1 MKGKVSHGYNI
12 FGSAARGISEVEDR
26 AKSILVEKETAENL
40 DVFARAIGAEWKQTD
55 KNVSSLRLAFSDFEK
70 ILEKQKPE
78 ISKFLTLEREKRMA
92 AKRSSL
98 LHGSSSF

>member
-12 FGSAARGISEVEDR
+12 FGSVARGIPEVEER
-26 AKSILVEKETAENL
+26 AKSILAEKETSENL
-40 DVFARAIGAEWKQTD
+40 DLFAKAIGADWKQTESNASAL
-55 KNVSSLRLAFSDFEK
+55 KLAFSDFEK

-92 AKRSSL
+92 ARRTTL
-98 LHGSSSF
+98 LQDSKSF